1 MNVAQIT
8 RLAEIETAIAA
19 FIAANA
25 AIPTTATDDV
35 MDAAVEA
42 ASDALSAVAATRSN
56 SLEAVD
62 RKLGFAADL
71 DSLGGWDDMTAEL
84 RAECRHEAVALEL
97 FGVRR
102 AA

>member
-8 RLAEIETAIAA
+8 RLAEIETAITK

-25 AIPTTATDDV
+25 AIPNTATDDV
-35 MDAAVEA
+35 MDAALEA

-62 RKLGFAADL
+62 RKLKFATTL